1 MSNKSFS
8 FKKNIIII
16 IIAALLA
23 LGVGGTAVALG
34 IYNMPANR
42 VSRYMGAAERYL
54 SEQNYEQAVIEFQ
67 RILEIE
73 PMNVDAYLGLADAYV
88 GLGDTEKTLE
98 ILHEGFKRTEDERLR
113 KRINEIT
120 IPSSS
125 NDIEGDS
132 SSTQTVSESAVD
144 SIGSVT
150 ILGEKYDIAT
160 TTHLFLVDVGITDD
174 ILKQIV
180 PEIEQLINLTDLFLL
195 GNQISDVTPLAEL
208 TELPY
213 LNLNFNQISDI
224 TPLAELTCL
233 QGLELGHNQISDITP
248 LTGLTNLQHLYLRDN
263 QISDTMPLARLTNL
277 WNLDLGGNQISDITS
292 LTGLTNLQDLDLTGN
307 QIAETD
313 KQWIRAQLP
322 NCDIYG

>member
-1 MSNKSFS
+1 MVNKNFS
-8 FKKNIIII
+8 FTKNIIII
-16 IIAALLA
+16 IIASLLA
-23 LGVGGTAVALG
+23 LGAGGTAVVLG
-34 IYNMPANR
+34 ISNIPANR

-54 SEQNYEQAVIEFQ
+54 SEMNYEQAVIEFQ
-67 RILEIE
+67 RVLEIE

-88 GLGDTEKTLE
+88 GLDDTKKALE

-113 KRINEIT
+113 KCINEIT

-125 NDIEGDS
+125 NDIESDS
-132 SSTQTVSESAVD
+132 SSSQTVSESAVD

-150 ILGEKYDIAT
+150 ILGEEYDIAT

-180 PEIEQLINLTDLFLL
+180 PEIEQLINLTDLFLF
-195 GNQISDVTPLAEL
+195 GNQISDV
-208 TELPY
+208 
-213 LNLNFNQISDI
+213 

-233 QGLELGHNQISDITP
+233 QGLELGNNQISDITP
-248 LTGLTNLQHLYLRDN
+248 LTRLTNLQHLYLRDN
-263 QISDTMPLARLTNL
+263 QISDTMPLARLMNL
-277 WNLDLGGNQISDITS
+277 WDLDLGGNQISDITS

-313 KQWIRAQLP
+313 KQWIRTQLP